1 MIIVMVKMIGITNSI
16 IQTLALGGGGVD
28 MFTSLHYLYML
39 LVEENLLTYNLQ
51 CIVHIQFP

>member
-1 MIIVMVKMIGITNSI
+1 MIIVMVKMIGITNSM
-16 IQTLALGGGGVD
+16 IQTLAGGGVD

>member
-1 MIIVMVKMIGITNSI
+1 MIIVMVKVIGIGITNSM
-16 IQTLALGGGGVD
+16 IQTLAGGGVD

>member
-1 MIIVMVKMIGITNSI
+1 MIGIGITNSM
-16 IQTLALGGGGVD
+16 IQTLAWGGGGLD